1 MHTRSKKGL
10 IAYHNINDLT
20 IMKKHVD
27 VDHFALTK
35 KLAKEP
41 TITPTKAPCDLQVN
55 KKKAHV
61 FLSTIFKF
69 FH

>member
-1 MHTRSKKGL
+1 MRHIICHNDFVGLEILVMHIKSKKRL

-27 VDHFALTK
+27 VNHLALMK

-41 TITPTKAPCDLQVN
+41 TITPTKAPCD
-55 KKKAHV
+55 
-61 FLSTIFKF
+61 
-69 FH
+69 